1 MHEHADAADAVLNI
15 AVLVQRHVRGVW
27 RVGVIDIRVT
37 LARLVIQIVDA
48 RPLVVGPLC
57 AEVAVLVL
65 EEEAEGGIPE
75 VCPVERIIGLV
86 RTLQLTVFID
96 SALRVV
102 ETFVIE
108 EQSAVDHDSRLLV
121 VVVKLGGGVDVLC
134 HEFTVGV
141 LCHI

>member
-1 MHEHADAADAVLNI
+1 MHEHTDAADAVLHI

-65 EEEAEGGIPE
+65 EEEAEGGIPV

-86 RTLQLTVFID
+86 RTLQFTVFLD

-102 ETFVIE
+102 DT
-108 EQSAVDHDSRLLV
+108 DSPDR
-121 VVVKLGGGVDVLC
+121 VDVFS
-134 HEFTVGV
+134 HEIAFRV